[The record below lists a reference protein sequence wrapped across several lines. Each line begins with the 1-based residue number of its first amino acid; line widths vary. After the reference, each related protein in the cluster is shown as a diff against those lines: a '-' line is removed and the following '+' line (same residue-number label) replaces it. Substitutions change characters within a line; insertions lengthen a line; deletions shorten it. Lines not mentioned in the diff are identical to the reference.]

1 MGGGE
6 TRGKMLALWEE
17 SKPYLFLTLN
27 QLCLSGFMILVE
39 TLLSDG
45 VNGLAFVVYEH
56 AISTVFLSFLAFFL
70 ERRPTFTIKVA
81 GYAFLLALFQVVLCQ
96 MLMTVAL
103 DYISSTY
110 ESIGLNLVPSI
121 ILVLALVF
129 GQEKLSFATI
139 NGYATVCGLA
149 CSAAGA
155 VTIVL
160 WKGPVIF
167 KVFLSEGLQETSDGV
182 IGGVMVIVGILAT
195 SFWSITLAHVVK
207 IYPAEFSLAAI
218 MNFFGTIQTAIIAA
232 ALVPSS
238 SWKFKWNGGLTL
250 ISLSLGGIV
259 VTGLSY
265 YLMAW
270 SIKKKGPVF
279 TAAFNPLLVIFS
291 FLLQTFVL
299 GSSVHLGSI
308 LGAVLVV
315 VGLYLLLWAKSRDTI
330 KDVTNNDASA
340 CSPLIK
346 P

>member
-1 MGGGE
+1 MGGE
-6 TRGKMLALWEE
+6 TRGKMVELWEE

-39 TLLSDG
+39 ALFSDG

-70 ERRPTFTIKVA
+70 ERRPTFTVKVA

-121 ILVLALVF
+121 VLVLALVF
-129 GQEKLSFATI
+129 GQEKLSFANM
-139 NGYATVCGLA
+139 NGYAKVCGLA
-149 CSAAGA
+149 FSAAGA

-167 KVFLSEGLQETSDGV
+167 KVFLSDGLQGTSYGI
-182 IGGVMVIVGILAT
+182 IGGVMVVIGILAT
-195 SFWSITLAHVVK
+195 SFWNITVAHVMK
-207 IYPAEFSLAAI
+207 LYPAELSLTAI
-218 MNFFGTIQTAIIAA
+218 MNFFGTIQTAIIAV

-250 ISLSLGGIV
+250 ITLSLGGIV

-265 YLMAW
+265 YVMAW

-279 TAAFNPLLVIFS
+279 TTAFNPLLVIFS

-299 GSSVHLGSI
+299 GSSVHLGSVV
-308 LGAVLVV
+308 GAIFVV
-315 VGLYLLLWAKSRDTI
+315 AGLYLLLWAKSRDTK
-330 KDVTNNDASA
+330 KDVTIGDASA
-340 CSPLIK
+340 CSPLIE